1 MHLKQILSCSAILAT
16 AVLTSACMTTVKMPA
31 NAVNPAPL
39 EAFSA
44 FNTFELK
51 PLNTQEACSKQSGA
65 DSAFQGIQARLG
77 KMLTPV
83 LTEWNARKTPEVAPR
98 RLIIE
103 PFCTDAKMIGTAKR
117 IFTGPLSGSSAV
129 VMRVRYT
136 DAASGRIVA
145 EPEFY
150 QRAFAMGGAYSFG
163 GTDRNMLTR
172 MSTLITEYTQNNY
185 RIAVGGPTGVNDE
198 PPAEGAATTAQK

>member
-1 MHLKQILSCSAILAT
+1 MPISKLLSCSAILAT
-16 AVLTSACMTTVKMPA
+16 AAVTSACMTTVKMPA
-31 NAVNPAPL
+31 STVNPPPL

-44 FNTFELK
+44 FNTFDLK
-51 PLNTQEACSKQSGA
+51 PINTQDACSKQAGA
-65 DSAFQGIQARLG
+65 DSAFQGIQGRLD
-77 KMLTPV
+77 KILTPV
-83 LTEWNARKTPEVAPR
+83 LTEWNQRKKPETATR

-136 DAASGRIVA
+136 DAASGRVVA

-172 MSTLITEYTQNNY
+172 MTTLITEYTQNNY
-185 RIAVGGPTGVNDE
+185 RIAVGGPTGVGDE
-198 PPAEGAATTAQK
+198 APAEATTAQQ

>member
-1 MHLKQILSCSAILAT
+1 MPIPKVLSCSAILAT

-31 NAVNPAPL
+31 NAVNPPPL

-51 PLNTQEACSKQSGA
+51 PVNMQDGCSKQSGA
-65 DSAFQGIQARLG
+65 DSAFQGVQGRLG
-77 KMLTPV
+77 KILTPV
-83 LTEWNARKTPEVAPR
+83 LTEWNQRKKPETATR

-136 DAASGRIVA
+136 DAASGRVVA

-163 GTDRNMLTR
+163 GTDSNMLTR
-172 MSTLITEYTQNNY
+172 MTTLITEYTKNNY
-185 RIAVGGPTGVNDE
+185 RIAVGGPTGVEDE
-198 PPAEGAATTAQK
+198 APAGTATTAQK